1 MERLASFQIK
11 NNILIL
17 KIMKTTILLLFLAL
31 ASCSKDSVK
40 QDPVAQLPPETQ
52 TGANTFGVTIN
63 GKVYIPRDPTGVNV
77 GGTTPKG
84 VKFWRSP
91 DNEHIYDELVV
102 VDGASAVGFK
112 IIIHIQN
119 LFLNG
124 IGLYELK
131 QSNFQVQGD
140 SMPFNHI
147 FFKTWDSKINSYAYY
162 GSVENEG
169 LINVTRYDFTNRIF
183 SGNFSGKFV
192 RYDKPD
198 EFIQIIDGR
207 FDINWN
213 TIQDHPF
220 P

>member
-77 GGTTPKG
+77 GVSGRG
-84 VKFWRSP
+84 MKFFLAP
-91 DNEHIYDELVV
+91 DDISWNELEV
-102 VDGASAVGFK
+102 VDGASNVGFQ
-112 IIIHIQN
+112 INIHIQN
-119 LFLNG
+119 FKN
-124 IGLYELK
+124 IGVAKYILGN
-131 QSNFQVQGD
+131 SNFKKQID
-140 SMPFNHI
+140 SSPFNHI
-147 FFKTWDSKINSYAYY
+147 YFKIWDSNISNYAYY
-162 GSVENEG
+162 GSVENQGE
-169 LINVTRYDFTNRIF
+169 INITRDSNEII
-183 SGNFSGKFV
+183 SGNFKGKFS
-192 RYDKPD
+192 RLDNAN
-198 EFIQIIDGR
+198 EFIEITDGR
-207 FDINWN
+207 FDIGPGLL
-213 TIQDHPF
+213 TKMF